1 MSNNLNKRIFKVSVK
16 NHFEYTLHTVHRCYS
31 YLQKV
36 KNTYTYAE
44 MKHESSYIDNM
55 HIYLYIY
62 IYTYIY
68 MYINI
73 YIYTNIYIYICVC
86 VCVCVYVCVH
96 VCVWGRD
103 VITDCFESM
112 QCNIYRMQLDK
123 KKHLHFNC
131 FVFS

>member
-73 YIYTNIYIYICVC
+73 YIYTNIYIYMCVCMCVCICVC
-86 VCVCVYVCVH
+86 ACVCVRERCDNRLLRIYA
-96 VCVWGRD
+96 
-103 VITDCFESM
+103 M
-112 QCNIYRMQLDK
+112 QYLWNAVRQEETLS
-123 KKHLHFNC
+123 L
-131 FVFS
+131 